1 MGAADPWFLSG
12 EERNLQEKRGRKEER
27 TPGADSSYIGSK
39 TVVVGSSGLKQPK
52 EMART

>member
-27 TPGADSSYIGSK
+27 TPGRLADPDAGG
-39 TVVVGSSGLKQPK
+39 T
-52 EMART
+52 